1 MRKAWASCS
10 NQGVHLPDGDPSS
23 YANSPPRSTEQ
34 RGPHLGTPAAELR
47 NLPKRWARPVDMVS
61 DVSPRRAVDRGMES
75 CKEKTAVLVP
85 LRGPALLDHLGPPSC
100 CRPASPCGGP
110 VSPQFCSLSQQQ
122 TSLTVKGWSSS
133 EGQVGAKSEGWGHR
147 SRDGAWRSMQALNSW
162 GSERRDDNADA
173 VSARLSHVLQEE
185 CPGPI
190 VLTPAPVKV
199 TLFGNRISADVVEME
214 ARGRGLFL

>member
-10 NQGVHLPDGDPSS
+10 KQGG
-23 YANSPPRSTEQ
+23 SPPRQRPFPCSTEQ
-34 RGPHLGTPAAELR
+34 RGPHLGTPAAELQ

-75 CKEKTAVLVP
+75 CKENRAILVP

-100 CRPASPCGGP
+100 HRPASPCGGP
-110 VSPQFCSLSQQQ
+110 VSSPSSRQACPG
-122 TSLTVKGWSSS
+122 KGWSSPD
-133 EGQVGAKSEGWGHR
+133 GQVGAKSEGRGHR

-173 VSARLSHVLQEE
+173 VSARLSQVLQEE
-185 CPGPI
+185 CPGPS
-190 VLTPAPVKV
+190 VLTPAPAKV
-199 TLFGNRISADVVEME
+199 TLFGHRVSADVVEM
-214 ARGRGLFL
+214 